1 MATRTTKRRLK
12 KILLWMEV
20 SFILILGAG
29 VGIVGGALYQIGKLL
44 PDERAINE
52 FTPTAA
58 TKIFSSDGE
67 TLAILADQ
75 YREPVPLSR
84 IPVNLQKAIVAIEDS
99 RFYDHHGLDFR
110 GLTRALWTNIR
121 GGNLKQQGASTLTQ
135 QLARDIYLTQKK
147 TLSRKLKEAM
157 LAVQI
162 ERNWAKKQ
170 ILETYLN
177 QVYFGSGA
185 YGVQSAAKTY
195 FGKDVKDL
203 NLAQCALI
211 AGLAQRPNELS
222 PYRHADRAIR
232 RRNVVLTRM
241 VEVGFLPKENAQKAM
256 QQGIRLAAKQKP
268 QHVGYFHAP
277 YFVTHVVEQLKDTY
291 GDDLLYKGGFR
302 VMTSLNYKMQQVA
315 EQALAQGLERS
326 RYMGVH
332 DAALVCVDP
341 YTGYVRAMVGGV
353 DFKKDQFNC
362 VTQAHRQPGSSFKAF
377 VYTAAIDTGHLSAFG
392 SISPR
397 APSIKGPDGKWW
409 TPQNHDRIGYRSGLS
424 VRTAFAMSVNTAA
437 VNALM
442 SVGADT
448 VAEYAQRLGIRS
460 KLRAYPS
467 LALGASEVTPLEMA
481 VAYGAFATKGTH
493 CEPISIIKILDR
505 DNATIF
511 ENVPRPKRVNV
522 NPATFEAMDGLF
534 RAVVTSGTAASSG
547 ADRVP
552 DAHGKTGTTE
562 NYTDAWFVGYTPD
575 LVTAVWAGN
584 RNNKPMRRG
593 YGGTICAPIWANY
606 MIEAVKLNPKGSSR
620 PKPEAGEAMIAK
632 ADTDE
637 SSRERRRRSRDRAA
651 DASEA
656 PPNATPE
663 TSTAAGTDAGEAHA
677 DSGEL
682 ASVSANSTNTV
693 QVRVCDESYLIAGPN
708 CPSTRR
714 LTFVSGMQPRQMCDV
729 HRGAR
734 SQNVKSRRRA
744 PAQPA
749 AGHAAP
755 EGEGSTAN

>member
-1 MATRTTKRRLK
+1 
-12 KILLWMEV
+12 MEV
-20 SFILILGAG
+20 GFILMLGAG

-67 TLAILADQ
+67 TLAILAHE
-75 YREPVPLSR
+75 YREPVPLTR
-84 IPVNLQKAIVAIEDS
+84 IPENLQKAIVAIEDS

-121 GGNLKQQGASTLTQ
+121 GGNLKQQGASTITQ

-177 QVYFGSGA
+177 QVYFGSGS
-185 YGVQSAAKTY
+185 YGVQGAAKTY

-222 PYRHADRAIR
+222 PYRHRDRAIR
-232 RRNVVLTRM
+232 RRNTVLNRM
-241 VEVGFLPKENAQKAM
+241 VEVGFLTKEKGEKAK
-256 QQGIRLAAKQKP
+256 QEGLRLAAKEKP

-277 YFVTHVVEQLKDTY
+277 YFVSHVVEQLTDTY

-302 VMTSLNYKMQQVA
+302 VMTSLNWKMQQVA
-315 EQALAQGLERS
+315 ERALAEGLQRS
-326 RYMGVH
+326 KYMGVH
-332 DAALVCVDP
+332 EGALVCVDP
-341 YTGYVRAMVGGV
+341 YTGYIRAMVGGV

-362 VTQAHRQPGSSFKAF
+362 VTQARRQPGSSFKAF
-377 VYTAAIDTGHLSAFG
+377 VYTAAIDTGHVSAFG
-392 SISPR
+392 SISAR
-397 APSIKGPDGKWW
+397 APSIKGVDGKWW
-409 TPQNHDRIGYRSGLS
+409 TPQNHDRKGYRSGLS

-442 SVGADT
+442 TVGADT
-448 VAEYAQRLGIRS
+448 VAEYAHRLGIRS
-460 KLRAYPS
+460 KLNAYPS

-481 VAYGAFATKGTH
+481 AAYGSFATKGTH
-493 CEPISIIKILDR
+493 CEPISIMKILDR
-505 DNATIF
+505 DNTTIF

-522 NPATFEAMDGLF
+522 TPETFEAMDGLF

-547 ADRVP
+547 AGRVP

-606 MIEAVKLNPKGSSR
+606 MIEAVNLNPKGGAR

-632 ADTDE
+632 ADTGDQDRE
-637 SSRERRRRSRDRAA
+637 SRRRRDRSPDPREPAPVDPAEAA
-651 DASEA
+651 
-656 PPNATPE
+656 PE
-663 TSTAAGTDAGEAHA
+663 TGTAEAHA
-677 DSGEL
+677 DTGDLS
-682 ASVSANSTNTV
+682 SVSANSGNTV

-729 HRGAR
+729 HTNHS
-734 SQNVKSRRRA
+734 SQSTKSRRPRSTQPASGHA
-744 PAQPA
+744 PAPA
-749 AGHAAP
+749 
-755 EGEGSTAN
+755 EGGTAN